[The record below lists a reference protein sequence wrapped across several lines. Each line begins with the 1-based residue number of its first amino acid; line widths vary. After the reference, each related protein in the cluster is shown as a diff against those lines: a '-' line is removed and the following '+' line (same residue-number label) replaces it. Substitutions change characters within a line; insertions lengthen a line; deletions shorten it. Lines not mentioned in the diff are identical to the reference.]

1 MKDLEE
7 RCRNEKY
14 FQMVRFFYHRLPKED
29 KRNFILQVA
38 SFNVLLAAQCAMSD
52 SKDENIEIDL
62 QALAVSAAEKFSDAD
77 NSTYGLMA
85 MAELGQYSMI
95 LKLFEGISR
104 PTKSHIRIL
113 SKVFSEVD
121 QTVFINF
128 IDTLSHYKNFA
139 ILMPSMSA
147 FKGRCILD
155 QDSIPILKKVMGRF
169 LQKGNTGFIKTFFT
183 KHELWNSADLLLE
196 GNLSNIVSEN
206 LKGAYSSI
214 HFSYLISD
222 YNNLSE
228 SFPVVLFLDALA
240 KHDSKKAINLSF
252 RLAIKANVFDHKQ
265 LNNTLANFLS
275 LFVSKKPTIANT
287 KKMKYLMGHGF
298 RDYIDNVP
306 ELLEIF
312 NSIDSKNYLSA
323 PKLKSDNTGV
333 RLNLLLNENL
343 GLTAASVFGQGQ
355 KRVDVLNEYT
365 MPEYWDTIFNY
376 ILATANNIPL
386 EDLIA
391 ECTLIYHID
400 YKQVCQHL
408 RNYDH
413 FGEIVVVKDYGY
425 YIKPLTFYSS
435 SNCFLHKLAIPENIR
450 QLPVFDKNDVI
461 SFKIVGINLETRR
474 INLNLIH

>member
-7 RCRNEKY
+7 RCKNEKY

-29 KRNFILQVA
+29 KRNFILEVA

-52 SKDENIEIDL
+52 SKDENIEKDL
-62 QALAVSAAEKFSDAD
+62 RELAINAAEKFSDAN

-95 LKLFEGISR
+95 LKLFEGISK

-147 FKGRCILD
+147 FKGRCTLD
-155 QDSIPILKKVMGRF
+155 QDSIPILKKVMDRF
-169 LQKGNTGFIKTFFT
+169 LKKGNTGFIKTFFT
-183 KHELWNSADLLLE
+183 KHELWNSTDLLLE
-196 GNLSNIVSEN
+196 GDLSNIIKEN
-206 LKGAYSSI
+206 SKGAYSGI
-214 HFSYLISD
+214 HFSYLISEH
-222 YNNLSE
+222 NNLSE
-228 SFPVVLFLDALA
+228 SFPIVFFLDALA
-240 KHDSKKAINLSF
+240 KHDSKKALNLSF
-252 RLAIKANVFDHKQ
+252 KLAIKANMFDHKQ
-265 LNNTLANFLS
+265 FNNTVHNLLLS
-275 LFVSKKPTIANT
+275 FVSKKSKLAD
-287 KKMKYLMGHGF
+287 KRKMKYLMSHGF

-312 NSIDSKNYLSA
+312 NSIDSENYISP
-323 PKLKSDNTGV
+323 PKAKSDTANV
-333 RLNLLLNENL
+333 KLNLLLNENL
-343 GLTAASVFGQGQ
+343 GVTAASVFGQGQ
-355 KRVDVLNEYT
+355 KRVDVLNEYS
-365 MPEYWDTIFNY
+365 MREYWDTIFNY
-376 ILATANNIPL
+376 ILATANNVPL

-391 ECTLIYHID
+391 ECTLIYQKD
-400 YKQVCQHL
+400 YKEVCQYL

-413 FGEIVVVKDYGY
+413 FGEIVAIKDYGY
-425 YIKPLTFYSS
+425 YIKPFTFYSS
-435 SNCFLHKLAIPENIR
+435 SNCFLHKLAIPDNIR
-450 QLPVFDKNDVI
+450 ELSLFDKNDVI

-474 INLNLIH
+474 INVNLIH